1 MEGKGSNKTARK
13 RSAQRGTQGKNVN
26 YESRRKKENNKEWS
40 GLKWVNDTKGGMK
53 DEEEA
58 VKKMKGRTKEVG
70 Q

>member
-1 MEGKGSNKTARK
+1 MKVGG
-13 RSAQRGTQGKNVN
+13 
-26 YESRRKKENNKEWS
+26 KKENNKEWS

-58 VKKMKGRTKEVG
+58 VKKMKRRTKEVG